1 MTLKLADEGEKANQ
15 KARDVPAVTNSQY
28 EATLYHRET
37 RSNDMAQT
45 CSAGKCSFGTE
56 EIARTSKLLHRYERQ
71 PRLLVFVLCAN
82 WPFDSPDGCC
92 EE

>member
-15 KARDVPAVTNSQY
+15 KATCRDVPAVTNSQY

-56 EIARTSKLLHRYERQ
+56 EIARTRSVVWLADTSATRA
-71 PRLLVFVLCAN
+71 F
-82 WPFDSPDGCC
+82 
-92 EE
+92 